1 MKNVKTKR
9 LICLEFTVISGICT
23 LYTKG
28 GTMATTNPIRGKRE
42 LNAFKQYYLEKENY
56 RNYLLIIMGLNT
68 ALRISDLLKLRWRDV
83 YDFHSHHYRTH
94 ICIVEQKTGKHKM
107 IAINRALMQSL
118 KLCRKGKKSSDYLFS
133 TRSDPTHP
141 IKRCQAYRIIKK
153 AADDCGLEGHISCHS
168 LRKTFGYHAW
178 KQGVPPAMLMNIYNH
193 SSYQITKRY
202 LGIEQDDMDY
212 VFKKI
217 DL

>member
-1 MKNVKTKR
+1 M
-9 LICLEFTVISGICT
+9 G
-23 LYTKG
+23 
-28 GTMATTNPIRGKRE
+28 TTNPIREKRE
-42 LNAFKQYYLEKENY
+42 LEKFKNYYLKKEKY

-68 ALRISDLLKLRWRDV
+68 ALRISDILKLCWDDV
-83 YDFHSHHYRTH
+83 YDFQNKRYRSH
-94 ICIVEQKTGKHKM
+94 ICLVEQKTGKKTM
-107 IAINRALMQSL
+107 IAVNHSLHEALV
-118 KLCRKGKKSSDYLFS
+118 LCQQDRKAEDFLFC
-133 TRSDPTHP
+133 THSDPLHA
-141 IKRCQAYRIIKK
+141 ISRYQAYRIIRH
-153 AADDCGLEGHISCHS
+153 AAEECGLEGHVSCHS

-212 VFKKI
+212 VFQKI